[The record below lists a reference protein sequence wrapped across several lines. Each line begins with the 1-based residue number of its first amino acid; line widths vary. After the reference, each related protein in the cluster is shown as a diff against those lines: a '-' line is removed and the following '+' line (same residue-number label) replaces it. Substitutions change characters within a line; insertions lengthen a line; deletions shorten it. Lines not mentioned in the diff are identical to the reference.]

1 MKQNFLV
8 LLLLFTSLLPTRA
21 ARTYAGGDISLL
33 PLYEQIQS
41 KYYDYDGN
49 PIDDVVK
56 FYAQE
61 GMNLMRVRLMVNPSA
76 YPGAYSYGSN
86 AKWLGYDPNCC
97 QTLEYILPICK
108 RIKEAGM
115 ALLLDFHYTDYWAD
129 PYHQWTP
136 EDWKNIPDDQL
147 PAKLYEYT
155 KESLI
160 WLRDRGVVPDMIQTG
175 NEISYGML
183 WGPAGT
189 AEGDLKK
196 ATGEN
201 DRSCWERLTNMLK
214 EAGRA
219 CREIC
224 PQAQIVIHTEQVA
237 NHWNLWNFYRWM
249 GEFGVDY
256 DIIGLSYYPYWH
268 VDVDKAEEEITD
280 LEKCFPDKK
289 IWIVEFNWPYDWEA
303 DGENAL
309 YEKYPHTPDGQIKI
323 TQAVIDMLNRHDN
336 ANGLIWWWPEFNKK
350 DYQKYDGETWDGWYS
365 SPLFNSNDGRALPA
379 TRTLAAYAESETV
392 YFTNVPASWSSVGVY
407 AWTDGD
413 NVNEGGWPGNA
424 AELTDMTY
432 KGKPV
437 WKYTFTGHA
446 HKYLILNNR
455 HLDGNGNWVST
466 DQTLNLDF
474 EDGGIY
480 WLSDWRTSDN
490 GQWKYEAWK
499 QDTGTSLDAP
509 CVYLTNIP
517 SGWDNVSLSAW
528 ANRGGS
534 DVNEVDG
541 AALELTDLTYNG
553 KTVYKYTFCGDSH
566 DYLLFHNRPGGNWDS
581 SAQAVVRPFV
591 NGALYILSD
600 EKNGENGSKYSAPYI
615 LSPGF
620 DTTSQGTDY
629 LYLFGNINGNEDWHS
644 GRDAL
649 KAVRNGLGSYV
660 FRLSTESEC
669 WFRIRT
675 EWTEYGPENNT
686 DRDIYMYDNELR
698 TQADATAAFHLPAG
712 SYTITAEWRGDN
724 GYMLSIG
731 ELKTPVVYP
740 DLYIMSDVQGWNA
753 SADRCL
759 EHRGNGVYVY
769 NFPDGI
775 TKGSSFKVSTA
786 DWNLSFSSNRG
797 ILPNHTYM
805 CNENNRSG
813 SNMTIPEDIPG
824 PAEVVFDYNLNSFRI
839 NAPNYTGATD
849 KSNRLYIHFGQNRRY
864 GGNQDATPRVRL
876 HDSTCFFSPSDEELR
891 AAETFELKRV
901 DPSDITYDLWY
912 YELTPD
918 QMSWAEDATFFFEKT
933 DGSLEKYTC
942 GRHVN
947 GDDFNWDFQ
956 NWRKYIY
963 YSDVADNYNAKAAQ
977 SYITW
982 EELSPVRDNDKTD
995 LYIVGEGLQR
1005 LAPVTP
1011 GTTGWDRIVDETIF
1025 SSPATMNVFYVEDL
1039 TAHEL
1044 TKSYVLDSDEINEG
1058 AKFKMSWL
1066 YPWKRWMDSGK
1077 SGGEICQQRAWATF
1091 NLGIVGFSLMRA
1103 TEKDIE
1109 LKYGVTKT
1117 NREVY
1122 FKSSE
1127 TFPCNNFNQY
1137 DWFVE
1142 KKFLGDV
1149 KFTLVVD
1156 LDKECYSA
1164 TLLPFAPHPTATVQK
1179 VGVKTAQLDSHA
1191 DADGFWDITPDPL
1204 KAESAN
1210 GPVKYR
1216 KYNVATADVKI
1227 DAPNSVAIQ
1236 ESGHTV
1242 VYGLYWDKSLSTI
1255 YSGNPG
1261 EISLD
1266 GIPVSGSGVF
1276 GVRAK
1281 YTDVQS
1287 GFTFHSKF
1295 SEGEVKANVNVEAP
1309 VIGEPSD
1316 KTYVSG
1322 VKYGDRFT
1330 FGAYFDIPVQNPSP
1344 LNWYADYEVTP
1355 SEWSDGDGLSKGG
1368 ELVHGGHRVFTENS
1382 GKSFHALDGWTIW
1395 SEGDFGDSHDW
1406 SHKLSADGNNWP
1418 IFLSEVKY
1426 FEYKN
1431 NYTDSELTTVLN
1443 MDVDAIYPFLVEVN
1457 PVPVEK
1463 SKSQAV
1469 APSRAGSNVHRLE
1482 LVRTS
1487 ANTKSII
1494 LDRQVISGVEDVE
1507 ADTSTY
1513 DVRYFNLQGIEVGG
1527 ELTPGV
1533 YIRQQGM
1540 SATKV
1545 IVR

>member
-1 MKQNFLV
+1 MKQNFIV
-8 LLLLFTSLLPTRA
+8 LLLLFTSLWQVKA

-56 FYAQE
+56 FYADE

-76 YPGAYSYGSN
+76 FPGSNSYGGN
-86 AKWLGYDPNCC
+86 PQWLGYDPNCC
-97 QTLEYILPICK
+97 QTLDYILPIC
-108 RIKEAGM
+108 RRVKEAGM
-115 ALLLDFHYTDYWAD
+115 DLLLDFHYTDFWAD

-136 EDWKNIPDDQL
+136 EDWKHLDDNGL
-147 PAKLYEYT
+147 ANKLYEYT
-155 KESLI
+155 RESLI

-175 NEISYGML
+175 NEISFGML

-201 DRSCWERLTNMLK
+201 DRSCWERLTKMLK

-224 PQAQIVIHTEQVA
+224 PQAQIVLHTEQIT

-268 VDVDKAEEEITD
+268 GDVDKAEEEITD

-289 IWIVEFNWPYDWEA
+289 IWIVEFNWPYGWEA
-303 DGENAL
+303 DGQNAL
-309 YEKYPHTPDGQIKI
+309 YEKYPHNYDGQMKV
-323 TQAVIDMLNRHDN
+323 TQAVIDMLNRHGN

-350 DYQKYDGETWDGWYS
+350 DYVKYDGETWDGWYS
-365 SPLFNSNDGRALPA
+365 SPLFDSNDGRALPA
-379 TRTLAAYAESETV
+379 TRTLAAYAQPETV
-392 YFTNVPASWSSVGVY
+392 YFTNVPASWTSVGLF

-413 NVNEGGWPGNA
+413 NVNEGGWPGN
-424 AELTDMTY
+424 EVVLTDMTY

-437 WKYTFTGHA
+437 WKYTFSGHA
-446 HKYLILNNR
+446 HKYIILNNR

-474 EDGGIY
+474 EDGAIY
-480 WLSDWRTSDN
+480 WLSDWRVSDG

-499 QDTGTSLDAP
+499 QDAGASTDAP

-517 SGWDNVSLSAW
+517 EGWDNVCLSAW
-528 ANRGGS
+528 ANIGGS

-541 AALELTDLTYNG
+541 VSLELTDLKYNG
-553 KTVYKYTFCGDSH
+553 KSVYKYTFYGDRH

-581 SAQAVVRPFV
+581 NAQAVARPFV

-600 EKNGENGSKYSAPYI
+600 TKNGESGYKYSAPYI

-620 DTTSQGTDY
+620 DGASQGADY
-629 LYLFGNINGNEDWHS
+629 LYLFGNIKGNEDWNG

-649 KAVRNGLGSYV
+649 KAVRNSQGAYV
-660 FRLSTESEC
+660 FRLSSESEC

-675 EWTEYGPENNT
+675 EWTEYGPKDNI
-686 DRDIYMYDNELR
+686 DRDVCMYDNELA
-698 TQADATAAFHLPAG
+698 TQADGTAAFHIPAG
-712 SYTITAEWRGDN
+712 SYTITAEWRDN

-731 ELKTPVVYP
+731 ELKAPVAYP

-759 EHRGNGVYVY
+759 EHKGNGVYVY
-769 NFPDGI
+769 TFAHGI
-775 TKGSSFKVSTA
+775 PKGSYFKVSTA
-786 DWNLSFSSNRG
+786 DWNLSFSANRG

-805 CNENNRSG
+805 CDENNRSG
-813 SNMTIPEDIPG
+813 SNMSIPEDIPA
-824 PAEVVFDYNLNSFRI
+824 PAEVIFDYNNNSFRI
-839 NAPNYTGATD
+839 NAPNYTSVTD
-849 KSNRLYIHFGQNRRY
+849 RSNRLYIHFGQNRRY
-864 GGNQDATPRVRL
+864 GGNQDVTPRVRL
-876 HDSTCFFSPSDEELR
+876 YDTTCFLNPSDDELR
-891 AAETFELKRV
+891 GAETFELKRV
-901 DPSDITYDLWY
+901 DPSDLTYDLWY
-912 YELTPD
+912 YELTDD
-918 QMSWAEDATFFFEKT
+918 QMNWAEDATFFFEKP

-963 YSDVADNYNAKAAQ
+963 YTDVADNYNAKAAQ

-1044 TKSYVLDSDEINEG
+1044 TKSYVLDSDEVNEG

-1066 YPWKRWMDSGK
+1066 YPWKRWIDSGK
-1077 SGGEICQQRAWATF
+1077 SGGDIRQQRAWATF

-1156 LDKECYSA
+1156 LDKECNSA
-1164 TLLPFAPHPTATVQK
+1164 TLLPFVPHPNAKTTDVSLSTGFFDSYEAAAGILGAT
-1179 VGVKTAQLDSHA
+1179 
-1191 DADGFWDITPDPL
+1191 TPEF
-1204 KAESAN
+1204 KGTEVN
-1210 GPVKYR
+1210 GPVKYM
-1216 KYNVATADVKI
+1216 KYNMATASVDVQ
-1227 DAPNSVAIQ
+1227 APNSSTIQ
-1236 ESGHTV
+1236 QSGYSV
-1242 VYGLYWDKSLSTI
+1242 GYELYWNREMSTV

-1261 EISLD
+1261 MISLS
-1266 GIPVSGSGVF
+1266 GIPVKDDGHL

-1281 YTDVQS
+1281 YTDNET
-1287 GFTFHSKF
+1287 GFTFHSKY
-1295 SEGEVKANVNVEAP
+1295 SEDDVKVNLQVGMPEIKEP
-1309 VIGEPSD
+1309 VSKFYTNGKEYDSN
-1316 KTYVSG
+1316 
-1322 VKYGDRFT
+1322 FT
-1330 FGAYFDIPVQNPSP
+1330 FGAYMNVPVENATT
-1344 LNWYADYEVTP
+1344 LNWYADFEVTP
-1355 SEWSDGDGLSKGG
+1355 RDWTDDNGLSKGG
-1368 ELVHGGHRVFTENS
+1368 ELIHSSHRVFSDLDGYT
-1382 GKSFHALDGWTIW
+1382 FQALDGWNMW
-1395 SEGDFGDSHDW
+1395 NEGDVFGESHDW
-1406 SHKLSADGNNWP
+1406 SHMLSVPGTYWP
-1418 IFLSEVKY
+1418 IYLPEVKY
-1426 FEYKN
+1426 FEYKDG
-1431 NYTDSELTTVLN
+1431 YTDAETTTILD
-1443 MDVDAIYPFLVEVN
+1443 MGVDAIYPFIVDRN
-1457 PVPVEK
+1457 PVPVV
-1463 SKSQAV
+1463 SGRNM
-1469 APSRAGSNVHRLE
+1469 APLSAQQKAGDYSLEFVRSSASR
-1482 LVRTS
+1482 
-1487 ANTKSII
+1487 SIT
-1494 LDRQVISGVEDVE
+1494 LDRQVISGIEGVGAE
-1507 ADTSTY
+1507 TSTQE
-1513 DVRYFNLQGIEVGG
+1513 VRYFNLQGIEMRG

-1533 YIRQQGM
+1533 YIRQQGT

-1545 IVR
+1545 VVR